1 MTKAVSVSV
10 KDATWSLPLNRKKI
24 LHPISFDLG
33 PGKILGV
40 VGPNGSGKST
50 LLRLLYRF
58 YKPTSGLI
66 KIDDTN
72 IWSISNKE
80 VARKVA
86 VVLQEQPSD
95 FALNVFDIVSLGRTP
110 HRSWGSS
117 TNGIHDNKVVKNAL
131 EYLSLQEFADRKFDT
146 LSGGERQRVM
156 IARALAQEPDIL
168 ILDEPTNH
176 LDIRQ
181 QLEILNLLK
190 DLSIT
195 VITSLHDLNMARS
208 NCDEI
213 LLLKDGYALG
223 FGKPNLIL
231 SESNISEAFRVKAC
245 HELLTPNN
253 SRQITFHL
261 H

>member
-24 LHPISFDLG
+24 LHSISFDLG

-95 FALNVFDIVSLGRTP
+95 FALNVL
-110 HRSWGSS
+110 
-117 TNGIHDNKVVKNAL
+117 
-131 EYLSLQEFADRKFDT
+131 T
-146 LSGGERQRVM
+146 LYR
-156 IARALAQEPDIL
+156 
-168 ILDEPTNH
+168 LDE
-176 LDIRQ
+176 R
-181 QLEILNLLK
+181 
-190 DLSIT
+190 
-195 VITSLHDLNMARS
+195 
-208 NCDEI
+208 
-213 LLLKDGYALG
+213 
-223 FGKPNLIL
+223 LIVVGVVVQMEFMIIKL
-231 SESNISEAFRVKAC
+231 
-245 HELLTPNN
+245 
-253 SRQITFHL
+253 
-261 H
+261 

>member
-24 LHPISFDLG
+24 LHSISFDLG

-86 VVLQEQPSD
+86 VVLQ
-95 FALNVFDIVSLGRTP
+95 
-110 HRSWGSS
+110 
-117 TNGIHDNKVVKNAL
+117 
-131 EYLSLQEFADRKFDT
+131 
-146 LSGGERQRVM
+146 
-156 IARALAQEPDIL
+156 
-168 ILDEPTNH
+168 
-176 LDIRQ
+176 
-181 QLEILNLLK
+181 
-190 DLSIT
+190 
-195 VITSLHDLNMARS
+195 
-208 NCDEI
+208 
-213 LLLKDGYALG
+213 
-223 FGKPNLIL
+223 
-231 SESNISEAFRVKAC
+231 
-245 HELLTPNN
+245 
-253 SRQITFHL
+253 
-261 H
+261 

>member
-1 MTKAVSVSV
+1 MINSENHITLKNINYGVNNKPFFKNLSTDISTNGITV
-10 KDATWSLPLNRKKI
+10 I
-24 LHPISFDLG
+24 L
-33 PGKILGV
+33 
-40 VGPNGSGKST
+40 GPNGSGKST

-72 IWSISNKE
+72 IWSVSNKE

-131 EYLSLQEFADRKFDT
+131 EYLSLLEFADRKFDT

-156 IARALAQEPDIL
+156 VARAIAQEPSL
-168 ILDEPTNH
+168 LVLDEPTNH
-176 LDIRQ
+176 LDIKQ
-181 QLEILNLLK
+181 QLEVLNLIR
-190 DLSIT
+190 DLPLTI
-195 VITSLHDLNMARS
+195 ITSLHDLNMAS
-208 NCDEI
+208 SVCDEV
-213 LLLKDGYALG
+213 LLLNHGYSLG
-223 FGKPNLIL
+223 FGTPKDIFSEKTISDAFNVKTRKEVLMPSNLEHL
-231 SESNISEAFRVKAC
+231 
-245 HELLTPNN
+245 
-253 SRQITFHL
+253 TFHL
-261 H
+261 

>member
-72 IWSISNKE
+72 IWLVSNKE

-131 EYLSLQEFADRKFDT
+131 EYLSLLEFADRKFNT

-156 IARALAQEPDIL
+156 VARAIAQEPSL
-168 ILDEPTNH
+168 LVLDEPTNH
-176 LDIRQ
+176 LDIKQ
-181 QLEILNLLK
+181 QLEVLNLIR
-190 DLSIT
+190 DLPIT
-195 VITSLHDLNMARS
+195 IITSVHDLNMAS
-208 NCDEI
+208 SVCDEV
-213 LLLKDGYALG
+213 LLLNHGYSLGYGIPKDIFSEKTISDAFDVKTRKEVLL
-223 FGKPNLIL
+223 PSNLEHL
-231 SESNISEAFRVKAC
+231 
-245 HELLTPNN
+245 
-253 SRQITFHL
+253 TFHL
-261 H
+261 

>member
-58 YKPTSGLI
+58 YKPTSGFI
-66 KIDDTN
+66 KMDDTN

-117 TNGIHDNKVVKNAL
+117 TNGIHDNKVVKK
-131 EYLSLQEFADRKFDT
+131 R
-146 LSGGERQRVM
+146 
-156 IARALAQEPDIL
+156 
-168 ILDEPTNH
+168 
-176 LDIRQ
+176 IR
-181 QLEILNLLK
+181 I
-190 DLSIT
+190 SIT
-195 VITSLHDLNMARS
+195 S
-208 NCDEI
+208 
-213 LLLKDGYALG
+213 
-223 FGKPNLIL
+223 
-231 SESNISEAFRVKAC
+231 RVC
-245 HELLTPNN
+245 
-253 SRQITFHL
+253 R
-261 H
+261 